1 MHALDGT
8 RRLDGGVVMLN
19 FLLGYLVGSA
29 VSELVKASPPMSPEE
44 ALLWT
49 VLVAVAALLAFVA
62 LLRFVKRSV

>member
-1 MHALDGT
+1 
-8 RRLDGGVVMLN
+8 MLN